1 MIQVA
6 AVASVSKYMISSP
19 THSEEQS
26 SLLFT
31 ILERSESV
39 RVRQTIL
46 ASFPDL
52 LVRHPNV
59 MEPWTKFV
67 FSKLQDSEDSIRK
80 NTLTIVSDLIVKGLI
95 KPRGRMAEVAM
106 LLLDTNERIKETVK
120 AFFLEFA
127 SQGNNLINHLPDI
140 VAKLHASGM
149 SSDDFRFICEFLFE
163 QLSKK
168 EKQSELLVERFCSRF
183 KQNDEPEA
191 WRQVISYDYDEFCML
206 SIFISSSVN

>member
-1 MIQVA
+1 MIQIA

-120 AFFLEFA
+120 AFFLEF
-127 SQGNNLINHLPDI
+127 SP
-140 VAKLHASGM
+140 
-149 SSDDFRFICEFLFE
+149 SSLF
-163 QLSKK
+163 
-168 EKQSELLVERFCSRF
+168 F
-183 KQNDEPEA
+183 
-191 WRQVISYDYDEFCML
+191 
-206 SIFISSSVN
+206 